1 MCGRVCCIRKY
12 LQLIGFTRS
21 NQCIDECARVREANI
36 LIHQSMYNQQS
47 ILPDKKD
54 VVQRRHINNCTEQSI
69 YQGKVLRST
78 RNVLFP
84 AVCIIT

>member
-21 NQCIDECARVREANI
+21 NQCIDECARVREVNI

-54 VVQRRHINNCTEQSI
+54 VVQRHHINNIAQNSPFINVKFYVPHEMYCS
-69 YQGKVLRST
+69 LRD
-78 RNVLFP
+78 
-84 AVCIIT
+84 A